1 MSQIKNGWQP
11 DLPLTL
17 SQQTRDLI
25 SILYVQHFMK
35 IFFLFNFRFF
45 KKRLRHDVNQ
55 RPRYYSEILSMSSM
69 STLQQNPSEEEINLV
84 DKVLDLFPP
93 KTPE

>member
-17 SQQTRDLI
+17 SQQTQDLI
-25 SILYVQHFMK
+25 SILYVSNFLK
-35 IFFLFNFRFF
+35 YSFSLIFVFE
-45 KKRLRHDVNQ
+45 KRLRHDVNE
-55 RPRYYSEILSMSSM
+55 RPRYYSDILSMSSM
-69 STLQQNPSEEEINLV
+69 STLEQNPSEEEINLV